1 MTGCRAPHSPPTQTL
16 GTLLEEWPLPPVQAE
31 IPVRGLCMDSRR
43 IQRGDVFVA
52 LAGRQEHA
60 LEYAESAIQ
69 QGCAAIIYD
78 PEQCD
83 PTQAAALSGIAYVG
97 IPSLE
102 QHMGRL
108 ADRFFD
114 SPSSE
119 LAVVG
124 ITGTNGKTS
133 CSHFIAQALAQQT
146 PAGVIGTLGWGIPP
160 NLKPTEHT
168 TPTVLEAHRM
178 LRGLRQLGCRTAAI
192 EASSH
197 GLHQGRLDGVRFTG
211 ALFTNFT
218 RDHLDYH
225 GDMAAYLD
233 AKLVLLDAPG
243 LKFVVFDADS
253 AFAGAIRAK
262 IPSGIETLAFSRRVE
277 PGSHRQATLSVTDY
291 TQDDTGL
298 GFWAHYRN
306 ETAPVRVPLFG
317 DFNGQNAL
325 ATLGVL
331 ISLGQP
337 LASAARTL
345 EHIRPVAGRME
356 RYQQKGRTVVVDYAH
371 TPDALNS
378 VLESIR
384 PMCTGRLWLV
394 FGCGGD
400 RDAGK
405 RPEMGSVA
413 VRLAD
418 QIVITDDNPRTED
431 GGVIVA
437 DILKGCSK
445 ARAVEVIR
453 DRLTAIH
460 HAINQMR
467 TGDWLV
473 VAGKGHENTQEIGGQ
488 KMPFSDRE
496 VVQRCL
502 SLMQ

>member
-1 MTGCRAPHSPPTQTL
+1 MGHHSTASPSTHTL
-16 GTLLEEWPLPPVQAE
+16 GNLLREWPLPSAQAE
-31 IPVRGLCMDSRR
+31 LPVRGLCMDSRY
-43 IQRGDVFVA
+43 IQPGEVFVA
-52 LAGRQEHA
+52 LAGRREHA
-60 LEYAESAIQ
+60 LKYAETAIRS
-69 QGCAAIIYD
+69 GCAAVLYD
-78 PEQCD
+78 PEQCNAPHAD
-83 PTQAAALSGIAYVG
+83 TPAGIAYVG

-102 QHMGRL
+102 RQLGRL
-108 ADRFFD
+108 ADRFYD

-133 CSHFIAQALAQQT
+133 CSHFIAQAHTQQAT
-146 PAGVIGTLGWGIPP
+146 SGVIGTLGWGIPP
-160 NLKPTEHT
+160 ELKPTEHT

-178 LRGLRQLGCRTAAI
+178 LYGLKQLGCHTVAI

-225 GDMAAYLD
+225 GDMPAYLV
-233 AKLVLLDAPG
+233 AKLMLLDAPG
-243 LKFVVFDADS
+243 LQFVVFDADS
-253 AFAGAIRAK
+253 AFAGAIRTK
-262 IPSGIETLAFSRRVE
+262 IPAGIQTLAFSSRVE
-277 PGSHRQATLSVTDY
+277 PGSRLRVDLSATDY

-317 DFNGQNAL
+317 DFNFRNTL

-331 ISLGQP
+331 LGLGQP
-337 LASAARTL
+337 LASAAQAL
-345 EHIRPVAGRME
+345 GNIRPVAGRME
-356 RYQQKGRTVVVDYAH
+356 RYQQNGRTVVVDYAH
-371 TPDALNS
+371 TPDALNN
-378 VLESIR
+378 VLDSIR
-384 PMCTGRLWLV
+384 PLCTGRLWLV

-413 VRLAD
+413 IRKAD
-418 QIVITDDNPRTED
+418 QVVITDDNPRTEAGD
-431 GGVIVA
+431 VIVA
-437 DILKGCSK
+437 DILSGCGK
-445 ARAVEVIR
+445 AQMVKVIR
-453 DRLTAIH
+453 DRSEAIH
-460 HAINQMR
+460 HAIEQMSS
-467 TGDWLV
+467 GDWLV

-496 VVQRCL
+496 VVQICL
-502 SLMQ
+502 GSMP